1 MPKKYT
7 PEVRVK
13 AVRQVFET
21 VRCVFLLCRCQ
32 LVAVVVGGERGG
44 RL

>member
-1 MPKKYT
+1 MEVMS
-7 PEVRVK
+7 PEGEIR
-13 AVRQVFET
+13 ARQVFET

-32 LVAVVVGGERGG
+32 LAAVLVGGESIG